1 MNGLEHGRDEGD
13 VPPARAKL
21 AARIA
26 RILPEL
32 ERHVSRRMGPELRVK
47 ESVSDIV
54 QSTARE
60 LLDAQRY
67 EDRGEESLRRWLKVA
82 AEHKIRN
89 KLRYWRASGRSE
101 GQELVTP
108 EGTPGREGSGR
119 PSEDAMVRE
128 ESDRLEQAIRQLAPQ
143 HGFVIRRVQLEGASY
158 ESVSSE
164 LGRTPEAVRKLHAR
178 ALGRLS
184 SLLRDDGAD

>member
-1 MNGLEHGRDEGD
+1 MNDREPDERE
-13 VPPARAKL
+13 VSLARERL

-26 RILPEL
+26 RLMPDL

-60 LLDAQRY
+60 LLHAGRY

-89 KLRYWRASGRSE
+89 KLRYWRASGRAE
-101 GQELVTP
+101 GEELLAP
-108 EGTPGREGSGR
+108 EESSGR
-119 PSEDAMVRE
+119 DSDVRPSGDAMVRE
-128 ESDRLEQAIRQLAPQ
+128 ESQRLEAAIRRLAPQ
-143 HGFVIRRVQLEGASY
+143 HQLVIRRVQLEGVGY
-158 ESVSSE
+158 EAVASE
-164 LGRTPEAVRKLHAR
+164 LGRTSEAVRKLHAR

-184 SLLRDDGAD
+184 SLLRDGPRG